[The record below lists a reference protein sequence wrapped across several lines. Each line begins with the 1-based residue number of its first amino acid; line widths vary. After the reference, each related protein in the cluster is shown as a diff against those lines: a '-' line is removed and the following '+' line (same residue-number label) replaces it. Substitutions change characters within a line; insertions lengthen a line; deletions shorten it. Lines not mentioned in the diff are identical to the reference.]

1 MSVFAVLGT
10 QPVYVI
16 EDDATVRLGCAQ
28 SLRLADVPVREFEDA
43 ESALAALAHAPA
55 AAIVSDIRLPGI
67 DGLTLLDSVLA
78 RPQGTDIPVILIT
91 GHGDIA
97 MAVAAMR
104 GGAYDFIEKPFHP
117 ERLLEAVRRGLERRK
132 LVTENQSLRAQLDA
146 ERNLLG
152 RSPSMQHVHTLID
165 AIGPTNADVLITGET
180 GTGKEVLARALHTAS
195 RRKGPFVALNCAALP
210 ETVFESEFF
219 GHEAGAFTSA
229 QHRRIGKFEYASG
242 GTLFLDELETMP
254 LALQAKLLRALQ
266 ERSIER
272 LGGNSVVPVDVRV
285 IAAVKQDL
293 KQLAEQQQ
301 FRADLYYR
309 LNVVSIELPPLR
321 QRADDIPEL
330 FAHFLRGACARY
342 DRRPEPTW
350 SPADMMRWQLHDWPG
365 NVRELKNVAER
376 FCLGL
381 DDGLQQP
388 ADGADSLSAR
398 MARAECAFIEE
409 ALRSAN
415 GQISRAADLLGVPRK
430 TLYDKIA
437 RHAIDSR
444 AFLAQT
450 APLRRHE
457 TVAGLTRIR

>member
-1 MSVFAVLGT
+1 MSAFANYGAH
-10 QPVYVI
+10 PVYVV
-16 EDDATVRLGCAQ
+16 EDDATVRLGYAQ
-28 SLRLADVPVREFEDA
+28 SLCLADLPVREFGDA

-67 DGLTLLDSVLA
+67 DGLSLLDTVRA
-78 RPQGTDIPVILIT
+78 RPDGAAIPVILIT

-104 GGAYDFIEKPFHP
+104 AGAYDFIEKPFHP
-117 ERLLEAVRRGLERRK
+117 DRLLDAVRRGLERRK
-132 LVTENQSLRAQLDA
+132 LVIDNQTLRAQLNA

-152 RSPSMQHVHTLID
+152 RSALMQRVHALID
-165 AIGPTNADVLITGET
+165 AIGPTAADVLITGET

-219 GHEAGAFTSA
+219 GHEAGAFTNA
-229 QHRRIGKFEYASG
+229 QHRRIGKFEYANG

-272 LGGNSVVPVDVRV
+272 LGGNSVVAVDVRV

-293 KQLAEQQQ
+293 KQLAVQQQ

-321 QRADDIPEL
+321 QRMDDIPEL
-330 FAHFLRGACARY
+330 FAHFVRCACARY
-342 DRRPEPTW
+342 DRPEPAW

-376 FCLGL
+376 FSLGL

-388 ADGADSLSAR
+388 ADGADSLAAR

-409 ALRSAN
+409 ALRSAD
-415 GQISRAADLLGVPRK
+415 GQISRAAELLGVPRK

-437 RHAIDSR
+437 RHRIDSR
-444 AFLAQT
+444 AFSLKMV
-450 APLRRHE
+450 R
-457 TVAGLTRIR
+457 